1 MGYIECTG
9 CGGFSEFDDGSSEGA
24 VDGMGSDGGIL
35 LSRSFVEGGVQG
47 GSEEVMQVCD

>member
-9 CGGFSEFDDGSSEGA
+9 CGGFSEFDDGASEGA

-35 LSRSFVEGGVQG
+35 LSRSFVEGGYRVGQKK
-47 GSEEVMQVCD
+47 